1 MKAGSEQPRYVH
13 VLGAPLLV
21 TTYADLTRRCV
32 EWAGWSR
39 PTTVAFSNTQIV
51 TMIRHDPAF
60 RRVMGTFDC
69 LVSDSTP
76 LTWCMN
82 WAGAGLRDRVYGP
95 AFMRYFLER
104 APAGSTH
111 YLVGGSEECAER
123 LRRRFTAANPGL
135 RFVGGYHGRCLEDGS
150 LDPAD
155 EARVL
160 SEINRLGPDFL
171 WICFGAP
178 KQQRW
183 AARYKER
190 LRRGVVLVVGFAFEA
205 NAGLKPDA
213 PAWMQRAGLTW
224 LYRMATEPR
233 RLGPRYLKY
242 NTLFLWY
249 LLRDGMRGRAW
260 GPWPVAGSHPV
271 RV

>member
-1 MKAGSEQPRYVH
+1 MEADLRFVH

-21 TTYADLTRRCV
+21 TTYAHLTARCV
-32 EWAGWSR
+32 DWARAPR
-39 PTTVAFSNTQIV
+39 PISVAFSNTQIV
-51 TMIRHDPAF
+51 TLMRHDPEF
-60 RRVMGTFDC
+60 RRVMDTFDY

-82 WAGAGLRDRVYGP
+82 FAGAGLQDRVYGP

-111 YLVGGSEECAER
+111 YLLGGSPECAER

-135 RFVGGYHGRCLEDGS
+135 RFVGSYHGRCDEQGQ
-150 LDPAD
+150 LDPREEATVLD
-155 EARVL
+155 EL
-160 SEINRLGPDFL
+160 SRLSPDYL

-183 AARYKER
+183 TARYKPR
-190 LRRGVVLVVGFAFEA
+190 LQRGVVLVVGFAFEA

-242 NTLFLWY
+242 NSLFLWY
-249 LLRDGMRGRAW
+249 LLWDGLRGRAW
-260 GPWPVAGSHPV
+260 GPWPTWATHARLG
-271 RV
+271 